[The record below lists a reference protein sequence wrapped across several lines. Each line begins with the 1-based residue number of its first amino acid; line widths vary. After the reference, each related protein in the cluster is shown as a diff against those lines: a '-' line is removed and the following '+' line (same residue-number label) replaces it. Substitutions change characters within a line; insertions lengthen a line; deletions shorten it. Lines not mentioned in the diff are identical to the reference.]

1 MSDISILAIH
11 CTSWQETVFDLDND
25 HHTGCLNVSHLL
37 IKLEL
42 SLITLFLSN
51 KHGFKFIALL
61 FTGDISQPSQSN
73 RSPTQMSPQQNR
85 KRARAEVDDQ
95 ITSIPMLVQA
105 LLFQDFNKIFGKQ
118 TKIES
123 RCLRWGDVSLHRD
136 PETESEWLILQR
148 GGSRAYGGQG
158 EHPLQRRAVTLY
170 KIFQKKRPS
179 EAKNCDSSFYLAV
192 KPKVKDEDPVWYMN
206 KPQAVNKIGKCQITR
221 KSAIKRPRL

>member
-1 MSDISILAIH
+1 
-11 CTSWQETVFDLDND
+11 
-25 HHTGCLNVSHLL
+25 
-37 IKLEL
+37 
-42 SLITLFLSN
+42 
-51 KHGFKFIALL
+51 
-61 FTGDISQPSQSN
+61 
-73 RSPTQMSPQQNR
+73 MSPQQNR

-105 LLFQDFNKIFGKQ
+105 YLFQDFNKIFGKQ

-136 PETESEWLILQR
+136 PETGSEWLILKR
-148 GGSRAYGGQG
+148 GSRAYGGQG
-158 EHPLQRRAVTLY
+158 EHPLQHRAVTLY
-170 KIFQKKRPS
+170 KTFQMKRPS